1 MTTEWWSI
9 ANLEGVWLNAS
20 KCQMTVLSLDLEIT
34 GFLKKIIMQPVFYL
48 YHTSFDSKWYT
59 VKIESSKAWWKD
71 T

>member
-9 ANLEGVWLNAS
+9 ANLESVWLNAS

-34 GFLKKIIMQPVFYL
+34 GFFKKIIYL
-48 YHTSFDSKWYT
+48 YLTSFDSKWYT